1 MSHPSDAVEQG
12 QVTWVADRPPD
23 AEVADG
29 SGGWRARWPEW
40 IGYVAAAFSLVYGA
54 LGLFWALGGSGFPFG
69 TGDPELM
76 AEPDFAFK
84 VSLLAK
90 TTPEVAGPVIAVL
103 GLTGAVAGTLMARRW
118 GARGP
123 APSAQWL
130 LPTFGGVLAFG
141 LTVVIQDFRPL
152 IVVAYAPVLAIGKL
166 FGGFAEADW
175 SDLFLVPRLNLL
187 VLLLAGVAW
196 ALTAVAYRRAVT
208 GACVSCG
215 RRDHLDSHL
224 LQRLGRPAT
233 WVAFSVPLVY
243 CLTRWAW
250 ALGFSLGIDP
260 AFYQEGKE
268 DGLWLAGAGLATFGL
283 FGAILTLGLIQRWGE
298 VFPRW
303 MIGLAGKR
311 VPPMLA
317 VVPASL
323 VAVLV
328 TAAGFMYIRIVISRG
343 VTAASWP
350 MELPETLWVVWGAAL
365 FTAAMAYHQ
374 RRRAACD
381 RCLEGSAEIS

>member
-1 MSHPSDAVEQG
+1 MSHTSDAVEQA
-12 QVTWVADRPPD
+12 QSTVVVDPPPVAVSTRGT
-23 AEVADG
+23 DG

-40 IGYVAAAFSLVYGA
+40 IGYLAAAMSLIYGA
-54 LGLFWALGGSGFPFG
+54 LGLLWALGGSGFPFG

-84 VSLLAK
+84 VSLLAR
-90 TTPEVAGPVIAVL
+90 TTPQVAGPVIAVL
-103 GLTGAVAGTLMARRW
+103 GFAGAAVGILMARRW
-118 GARGP
+118 ARGP
-123 APSAQWL
+123 APWL
-130 LPTFGGVLAFG
+130 LPTFGGILAVG
-141 LTVVIQDFRPL
+141 LTVVIQDYRPL

-166 FGGFAEADW
+166 FGGFAEASW

-187 VLLLAGVAW
+187 VLLLAGVVW

-208 GACVSCG
+208 GTCVSCG
-215 RRDHLDSHL
+215 RGDRRGSSV
-224 LQRLGRPAT
+224 LQRIGTPAT
-233 WVAFSVPLVY
+233 WVAFSVPLAY

-283 FGAILTLGLIQRWGE
+283 VGAILTLGLIQRWGE
-298 VFPRW
+298 IFPRW
-303 MIGLAGKR
+303 MVGLAGRR
-311 VPPMLA
+311 VPHMLA

-343 VTAASWP
+343 VTARSWP

-374 RRRAACD
+374 RRRTACD
-381 RCLEGSAEIS
+381 RCLQES